1 MQPIILFHPLK
12 CSLFTIFFSFFGI
25 KKSHLHSMDQCTLH
39 TISFMG
45 FQCGMDDKFIHEI
58 GVARRGHSI
67 SYGHEQQHEQQQQ
80 QQQQMKKLHCASVV
94 SSSFALC

>member
-1 MQPIILFHPLK
+1 
-12 CSLFTIFFSFFGI
+12 
-25 KKSHLHSMDQCTLH
+25 
-39 TISFMG
+39 MG